1 MRPPSKLLWT
11 LLAWAGS
18 ATAGCTTPNPGF
30 GPADASTD
38 GGTDES
44 TDEPPPRQDSAPAPT
59 DSGPDE
65 VAMAACQSPVAV
77 AGTGINAEYFDNA
90 DLTGTRVARID
101 STIDWYFP
109 NNSPDPALGADTFSA
124 RWTGKLQPAVSG
136 PHTFH
141 ATYNDGVRLFLDDRV
156 VMYRWGLH
164 ATTDESAT
172 VNLVA
177 GRKYDLRMEFFD
189 QTGAAWARLAW
200 ETPCQ
205 PRQVIPVAHFHP
217 EAPPAPTCL
226 ATAAPGSGVGLSSEY
241 FGDRQLSSSR
251 VTGRDA
257 RVDFDWGSGAPVTM
271 AGFPVD
277 SFSVRWTGKLQAPIT
292 GPLTI
297 HYHADDVGRLW
308 LGGALLLDSWSEPSA
323 AQEVAATVDVVAGQM
338 LDIRI
343 EHQERNGTAS
353 ARLWWSWPCQSGQ
366 VVPTERLYPAA
377 GP

>member
-1 MRPPSKLLWT
+1 MRPHPTLLWT
-11 LLAWAGS
+11 LLAWVGT
-18 ATAGCTTPNPGF
+18 TAAACTTSNPDFVSLDAPRDGS
-30 GPADASTD
+30 GPGQDAAT
-38 GGTDES
+38 
-44 TDEPPPRQDSAPAPT
+44 T
-59 DSGPDE
+59 DSGPDQ
-65 VAMAACQSPVAV
+65 VATSSCQSPVAV

-109 NNSPDPALGADTFSA
+109 SSSPDPALGADTFSA

-141 ATYNDGVRLFLDDRV
+141 VTYNDGVRLFLDDRV
-156 VMYRWGLH
+156 VIYRWGPH

-172 VNLVA
+172 VSLMA

-205 PRQVIPVAHFHP
+205 SRQVIPVTHLHP
-217 EAPPAPTCL
+217 EAPPAATCR
-226 ATAAPGSGVGLSSEY
+226 AAAPPGSGTGLSSEY
-241 FGDRQLSSSR
+241 FADRQLSASR
-251 VTGRDA
+251 LTGLDA
-257 RVDFDWGSGAPVTM
+257 RVDLDWGSGAPVTM

-277 SFSVRWTGKLQAPIT
+277 SFSVRWKGRLQAPIT

-297 HYHADDVGRLW
+297 YYYADDVGRLW
-308 LGGALLLDSWSEPSA
+308 LGGAPLMDSWLEPIG
-323 AQEVAATVDVVAGQM
+323 AQEVAATVDVVAGQL
-338 LDIRI
+338 LDLRI
-343 EHQERNGTAS
+343 EQQERTGTAS
-353 ARLWWSWPCQSGQ
+353 ARLSWSWPCQPRQ

-377 GP
+377 AP